1 MNVPQLGFCSS
12 TVWVP
17 TPFICNQSLIK
28 MSFRWA
34 IRFERIFLDLF
45 TAFNDMIIL
54 YFIYIYCATKWR
66 NLHASGACSYKSYLR
81 RCCLKHHSTRESAKR
96 MEHYISRHTFNKNR
110 TKQNIT
116 VFFSILWQKY
126 KLPIYYRFVKT
137 CFTIQCTNICSKILS
152 ILFFKM

>member
-81 RCCLKHHSTRESAKR
+81 RCCLKHHITRESAKR

-116 VFFSILWQKY
+116 VFFLD
-126 KLPIYYRFVKT
+126 FVAKIQIT
-137 CFTIQCTNICSKILS
+137 NLLSLCKNMRYHTMYEYMFENTID
-152 ILFFKM
+152 FVF